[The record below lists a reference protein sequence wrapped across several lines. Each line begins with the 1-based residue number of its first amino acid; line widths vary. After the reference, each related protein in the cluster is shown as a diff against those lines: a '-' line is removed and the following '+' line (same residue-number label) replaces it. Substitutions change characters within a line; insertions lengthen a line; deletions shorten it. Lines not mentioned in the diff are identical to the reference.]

1 MKMTLPIKPQFLCI
15 ILVTAIALVAF
26 NSTQPPLEKIQEA
39 AFNAWYQQVIPKMR
53 SGSSDSTSISVAI
66 KVQSAEQNKPV
77 ASWTIPRHPNEYVTD
92 QAMLLRVLELIHESD
107 VFHMKQGT
115 GSGLSVFIK
124 INDSG
129 KLFETTVA
137 MKSVKQSIQLLN
149 LLKLLEVSDS
159 LPATSRVSPS
169 RL

>member
-1 MKMTLPIKPQFLCI
+1 MKMNLPIKPQFLCI

-39 AFNAWYQQVIPKMR
+39 AFNAWYEQTIPKMR
-53 SGSSDSTSISVAI
+53 SGNSDGASISVAV
-66 KVQSAEQNKPV
+66 KVESTELNKPV

-92 QAMLLRVLELIHESD
+92 QAMLVRVLELIHESD

-115 GSGLSVFIK
+115 GSGISVFISV
-124 INDSG
+124 NDNG
-129 KLFETTVA
+129 QIFETTVA
-137 MKSVKQSIQLLN
+137 MTSVQQSIQLLN